1 MGARSC
7 IPMNVIVAAGNQ
19 LFQFH
24 NDGSIWRSTG
34 TACNGASCPGWD
46 KLDDNR
52 AAVSIAANRQPALPI
67 AQRRFD
73 LAFDGNA
80 LQWRVL
86 SGLEAVR
93 ASAPHYVVFRICRY
107 ARLG

>member
-52 AAVSIAANRQPALPI
+52 AAVSIAAAGNQLFQLHSDGSIWRSTGTPCNGASCPDWKQYERV
-67 AQRRFD
+67 RRTT
-73 LAFDGNA
+73 
-80 LQWRVL
+80 
-86 SGLEAVR
+86 
-93 ASAPHYVVFRICRY
+93 
-107 ARLG
+107 